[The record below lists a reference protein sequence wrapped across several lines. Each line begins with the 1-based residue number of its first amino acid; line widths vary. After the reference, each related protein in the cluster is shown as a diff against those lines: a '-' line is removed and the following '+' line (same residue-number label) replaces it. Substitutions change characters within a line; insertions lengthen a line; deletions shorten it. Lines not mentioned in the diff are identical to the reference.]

1 MPRKR
6 LARMIG
12 GGLLSGGAA
21 TCPPG
26 TLCMDSGDVL
36 VYILIAVAL
45 VAIGVYVA
53 KQYGW
58 LGGMGVGTGAAAA
71 PQQPTVVV
79 VNRSVPPPITLNGD
93 PRFAPLSPER
103 SWGAGP
109 DLRGQPPLPAGL
121 GALPVNTQTRGLPD
135 AFQQVGVLTA
145 AGGTE
150 TSATPTRTIL
160 PLFGRSIDSG
170 RNRWNYYTRTDGMN
184 PVQVPLQF
192 KRRNCDDDN
201 GCDEIMDGDNVGVPV
216 MGQSYTAT
224 LYRFS
229 TPRYLPF

>member
-6 LARMIG
+6 LARMVG
-12 GGLLSGGAA
+12 GAMFGGAA
-21 TCPPG
+21 ACPPG
-26 TLCMDSGDVL
+26 QLCLDAGDVL
-36 VYILIAVAL
+36 IYILIAVAL

-53 KQYGW
+53 KQYGY
-58 LGGMGVGTGAAAA
+58 LGGFGAVAAAA
-71 PQQPTVVV
+71 PAPQAPTVFVV
-79 VNRSVPPPITLNGD
+79 KQPPTVTLNGD

-121 GALPVNTQTRGLPD
+121 GAIPVNTQTRGLPD

-145 AGGTE
+145 AGGTSN
-150 TSATPTRTIL
+150 SATPTRTIL

-184 PVQVPLQF
+184 PVQVPLQY

-201 GCDEIMDGDNVGVPV
+201 GCDEIMEGDSVGVPV

-229 TPRYLPF
+229 TPRYLPM